1 MQKQT
6 KMEGEEEGPEAPPTL
21 HIHRKDGTYYVTMYP
36 IKQETSTEPTLSTPM
51 KPLQFKIVKNKDDDT
66 DATSSTASD
75 MEIEFSPP
83 AAVTRYRKKPDV
95 VHVDTQVRQQ
105 EIIDAFK
112 AEEFK
117 KKSRRGVRRE
127 KKLKKES
134 KTFVKK

>member
-1 MQKQT
+1 
-6 KMEGEEEGPEAPPTL
+6 
-21 HIHRKDGTYYVTMYP
+21 
-36 IKQETSTEPTLSTPM
+36 M
-51 KPLQFKIVKNKDDDT
+51 KPLQFKIVKNKDDASIT
-66 DATSSTASD
+66 SSSTASD

-105 EIIDAFK
+105 EIIDAYK

-117 KKSRRGVRRE
+117 RKARRGPRRE

-134 KTFVKK
+134 